1 MMRDSTTLLH
11 RVQEWNIPGI
21 SSTGDTLLKIAV
33 TILVAVLVYVIA
45 RKWIGKWIKFL
56 VGKTKSNWDDILY
69 EQRFFN
75 KLAYL
80 IPPIAAYVILTFI
93 DWEHKYILRRMVD
106 IWLVVA
112 SLFIITA
119 LLNAINKIYESYP
132 ISKNRPITFFIQL
145 IKVFLYTVT
154 IITVI
159 SIFVN
164 KSPEH
169 LIECFCGGVV
179 ADFQG
184 FHSRIRGGY
193 PIDGKRYGEDRRL
206 DRDA

>member
-75 KLAYL
+75 KLSYL

-93 DWEHKYILRRMVD
+93 DWEHKYI
-106 IWLVVA
+106 
-112 SLFIITA
+112 
-119 LLNAINKIYESYP
+119 
-132 ISKNRPITFFIQL
+132 
-145 IKVFLYTVT
+145 
-154 IITVI
+154 
-159 SIFVN
+159 
-164 KSPEH
+164 H
-169 LIECFCGGVV
+169 
-179 ADFQG
+179 
-184 FHSRIRGGY
+184 RI
-193 PIDGKRYGEDRRL
+193 
-206 DRDA
+206 